1 MYMVYKFVHVDNI
14 ISVDLPWRS
23 ILHNNRLNNVIIKL
37 IYTIYTIYM
46 YTTVVYI
53 TLIKAYSDSGVI
65 IPTAY
70 SDSGNYTYS
79 IQ

>member
-1 MYMVYKFVHVDNI
+1 
-14 ISVDLPWRS
+14 
-23 ILHNNRLNNVIIKL
+23 
-37 IYTIYTIYM
+37 M

-65 IPTAY
+65 YILPAY

>member
-1 MYMVYKFVHVDNI
+1 
-14 ISVDLPWRS
+14 
-23 ILHNNRLNNVIIKL
+23 
-37 IYTIYTIYM
+37 M
-46 YTTVVYI
+46 YTTVVFI

-65 IPTAY
+65 IPTAF

>member
-1 MYMVYKFVHVDNI
+1 
-14 ISVDLPWRS
+14 
-23 ILHNNRLNNVIIKL
+23 
-37 IYTIYTIYM
+37 M

-65 IPTAY
+65 ISTAY
-70 SDSGNYTYS
+70 CDSGNYIYS

>member
-1 MYMVYKFVHVDNI
+1 
-14 ISVDLPWRS
+14 
-23 ILHNNRLNNVIIKL
+23 
-37 IYTIYTIYM
+37 M
-46 YTTVVYI
+46 YTTVVFI

-79 IQ
+79 IVIVHGVIIPIAYSDSAWCNYTYSIQ